1 MTIGSY
7 QIAQR
12 DKDPNST
19 IKPIPN
25 EALPAAKQAWEDAN
39 VNQKLDLISSMIN
52 QTKGIKNGAKIWG
65 EALGQLG
72 NGDAAYQMAGYARA
86 NNFRS
91 DAGLDVAT
99 AIVAGKQA
107 LKTSR

>member
-1 MTIGSY
+1 
-7 QIAQR
+7 
-12 DKDPNST
+12 
-19 IKPIPN
+19 
-25 EALPAAKQAWEDAN
+25 AAKQAWEEATVD
-39 VNQKLDLISSMIN
+39 QKLNLISSMIA
-52 QTKGIKNGAKIWG
+52 QTKGVKNGAKIWG

-72 NGDAAYQMAGYARA
+72 NGDQAYQMAGYARA

-107 LKTSR
+107 LKNKQMIQPKDTL